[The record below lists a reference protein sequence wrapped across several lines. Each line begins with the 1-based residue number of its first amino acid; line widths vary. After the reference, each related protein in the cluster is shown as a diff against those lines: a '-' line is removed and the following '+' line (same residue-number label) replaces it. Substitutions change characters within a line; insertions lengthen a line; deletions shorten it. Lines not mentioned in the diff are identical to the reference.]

1 MPQFPIMGFYEERP
15 PRHGHRTPS
24 ELAEDEILS
33 AVHGDYCGM
42 PADLKETGPIGTECL
57 RSTHV
62 ALLPWADAHPLTSTS
77 VKQPRGSAG
86 SAPTPIES
94 LARAKKPKEQSEP

>member
-1 MPQFPIMGFYEERP
+1 MGYYEDRP

-33 AVHGDYCGM
+33 ALHGDYCGM
-42 PADLKETGPIGTECL
+42 PARPDETGPTSRSECL
-57 RSTHV
+57 RSTGV

-77 VKQPRGSAG
+77 VKRTRASAG
-86 SAPTPIES
+86 GVPTPIES
-94 LARAKKPKEQSEP
+94 VSRTKRPKGGKPKEKGEP